1 MFQNDP
7 DKKTREAALEG
18 LADLGDPASE
28 PVLIKALWSDNK
40 TFRALGAEGLGRA
53 GDAQAVPEIEKALSA
68 EKNAEAKLAVQYALT
83 ALGKED
89 YLAALVDGLGST
101 LHGDSAEKYLI
112 ELSQNPKFL
121 PKLYPFLSSNDSTV
135 RRRLC
140 TVLVFTGDHTSV
152 DPLEHLSHDK
162 DGEVAS
168 EALRALRAIRSRGAT
183 SATAR
188 S

>member
-1 MFQNDP
+1 ERMFQNDP

-68 EKNAEAKLAVQYALT
+68 EKNAEAKLAMQYALT

-121 PKLYPFLSSNDSTV
+121 PKLYPFLSSNDSI
-135 RRRLC
+135 
-140 TVLVFTGDHTSV
+140 FTGDQTSL
-152 DPLEHLSHDK
+152 DPLQRLAHDK
-162 DGEVAS
+162 DSEVAS
-168 EALRALRAIRSRGAT
+168 EAYRALRAIRARGAT